1 MINKIDLPYPV
12 DALEPYYNKETL
24 VLHYDILYAGYVDN
38 TNKTA
43 EKLKQA
49 RATND
54 FKNIKCLEKDLSFFG
69 SGAILHELFFTN
81 MGPAIPTSPNVDLMK
96 QINTDFSS
104 FDKFKMQF
112 TESSKVVE
120 ASGWNLLVWVP
131 AFKKLEILQCEKH
144 QNLTL
149 WGCVPLLVLDMWE
162 HSYYLQYKTSRADY
176 INAFWN
182 IINWNIVNKRWNNID
197 KQANI

>member
-1 MINKIDLPYPV
+1 MINKIDLPYPL
-12 DALEPYYNKETL
+12 DALEPYYSKETL
-24 VLHYDILYAGYVDN
+24 ALHYDILYSGYVDN
-38 TNKTA
+38 TNKTE
-43 EKLKQA
+43 EKLKKA
-49 RATND
+49 REENN
-54 FKNIKCLEKDLSFFG
+54 FQNIKCLEKDLSFFG
-69 SGAILHELFFTN
+69 SGAILHALFFTN
-81 MGPAIPTSPNVDLMK
+81 MGPAIPSSPSMELMER
-96 QINTDFSS
+96 INTDFGSY
-104 FDKFKMQF
+104 DKFKTQF

-131 AFKKLEILQCEKH
+131 DFKKLEILQCEKH

-182 IINWNIVNKRWNNID
+182 IVNWNVVNKRWKELFI
-197 KQANI
+197 